1 MSFFIIFLSIYD
13 YNLALVLDL
22 ANHFDGLLSRLVLS
36 LIGSLIDN
44 LAHRMLEFM
53 QKPASLFNL
62 ISYSLI
68 ACSSAFAGEV
78 SPQMTSEYETF
89 FRQLINERDYP
100 GAAFAIVSR
109 DQVLRIAAVGHTTA
123 AREHR
128 INEQTTFRL
137 ASVSKPFA
145 AELIGLLVE
154 DGTLSWNDPVVR
166 YVPGFKIN
174 GDVSEIRIQNLLGQS
189 TGLMPHAYDNLLED
203 GKSMDSIWKKMSD
216 LSYVCDPGKCYGY
229 QNSVFSLVDPVVEK
243 VTNLDYGTLVEQR
256 IFKPLDMTTASVG
269 FDAFVN
275 NPNHAKPHARRKGQW
290 KTVQVQP
297 NYYRAAPA
305 AGVNAS
311 ILDMSK
317 WVQAQLGRNPDI
329 ISPEMLENLSRPRVK
344 TRRELYRK
352 QWKTML
358 TGAHYGLGWRVY
370 QLGDDQ
376 LIYHGGWVSGFRAD
390 VAFSLQHDLGIVVL
404 LNAESSGISEL
415 TTRFWQMALAP

>member
-1 MSFFIIFLSIYD
+1 
-13 YNLALVLDL
+13 
-22 ANHFDGLLSRLVLS
+22 
-36 LIGSLIDN
+36 
-44 LAHRMLEFM
+44 M
-53 QKPASLFNL
+53 QKFAAQFKL
-62 ISYSLI
+62 ITCCLI
-68 ACSSAFAGEV
+68 AFSSAFAEEP
-78 SPQMTSEYETF
+78 SLQMTADYETF
-89 FRQLINERDYP
+89 FRQLITDRDYP

-109 DQVLRIAAVGHTTA
+109 DRILRIATAGHTTA
-123 AREHR
+123 ARKHP

-145 AELIGLLVE
+145 AELVGLLVE
-154 DGTLSWNDPVVR
+154 DGTLNWNDPVIR

-174 GDVSEIRIQNLLGQS
+174 GDVSQIRIQDLLGQS

-269 FDAFVN
+269 FDEFIN
-275 NPNHAKPHARRKGQW
+275 NPNHAEPHARRKGQW
-290 KTVQVQP
+290 KTVPVQP

-329 ISPEMLENLSRPRVK
+329 LSPEMLENLSRPRVK

-358 TGAHYGLGWRVY
+358 SEAHYGLGWRIY
-370 QLGDDQ
+370 QLGDEQ

-390 VAFSLQHDLGIVVL
+390 VAFSLQHDIGIVVL